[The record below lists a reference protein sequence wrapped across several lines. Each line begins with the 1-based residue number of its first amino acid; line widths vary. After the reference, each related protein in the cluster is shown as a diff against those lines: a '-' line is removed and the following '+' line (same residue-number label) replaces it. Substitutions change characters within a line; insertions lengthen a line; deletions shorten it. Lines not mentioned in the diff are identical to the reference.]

1 MATTLR
7 SDRLPDPALGT
18 IVDTGPRR
26 GSHLAVFT
34 NGEGVMKGWL
44 IFKHAFG
51 MVLRNWREA
60 LQIGLVPV
68 LLVVAF
74 GVVVLR
80 SAAVELF
87 RGVNPEDMDYV
98 FSQPQ
103 VISGVLVV
111 WLVAVMSMLWIVVN
125 WHRFVLLEEFP
136 TGWVPPFRFGPVLGY
151 FGRIILLG
159 LLALLLMIPVGMV
172 AGLLM
177 VIPVLGVL
185 AFGAAYVLLAIGIY
199 RVIVILP
206 ACAVEKPISLGA
218 AFAATKGANFDIFIL
233 MIVSFGA
240 NILLQLVILAFSA
253 ILPLLGILVSIPVA
267 LALALVNVSVLT
279 TFYGHY
285 IEGRPIE

>member
-1 MATTLR
+1 
-7 SDRLPDPALGT
+7 
-18 IVDTGPRR
+18 
-26 GSHLAVFT
+26 
-34 NGEGVMKGWL
+34 MKGWL

-60 LQIGLVPV
+60 LQIGLLPV

-74 GVVVLR
+74 GVVILG

-87 RGVNPEDMDYV
+87 KGVNPEDMDYV
-98 FSQPQ
+98 YSQPQ
-103 VISGVLVV
+103 MVSGALVV

-136 TGWVPPFRFGPVLGY
+136 TGWVPPFRIGPVLGY
-151 FGRIILLG
+151 LGRVILLG

-172 AGLLM
+172 AAMLM
-177 VIPVLGVL
+177 VIPVLGVI
-185 AFGAAYVLLAIGIY
+185 AFGAAYVFLAIAIY

-218 AFAATKGANFDIFIL
+218 AFNATKGANFDIFIL

-240 NILLQLVILAFSA
+240 NILLQLVILAFVA
-253 ILPLLGILVSIPVA
+253 IFPPLGVLVSIPVA